1 MSLFLSVWNLGVYT
15 TQFYLTWD
23 DQNQLIKQTKKETSK
38 KECIVYIYYVY
49 INTHTDSIYLYF
61 IVNIQFIYT

>member
-23 DQNQLIKQTKKETSK
+23 DQNQLIKQTKKETSTILTFNSLVIHSEYFRYK
-38 KECIVYIYYVY
+38 Q
-49 INTHTDSIYLYF
+49 INLLI
-61 IVNIQFIYT
+61 